1 MVQWLQSRR
10 GSVVNCARGAFDERK
25 NVRSEL
31 VDEGGG
37 GIKGFCSEDG
47 FEFGTGFA
55 ERFVDGIVHGELWVD
70 EWSKKF
76 ESGAVTVVW
85 MNYAELFFER
95 VEGNSVSSAPCVN

>member
-1 MVQWLQSRR
+1 MKVVKEGVVEMVQWLQSRR

-25 NVRSEL
+25 NVRLVL

-55 ERFVDGIVHGELWVD
+55 ERFV
-70 EWSKKF
+70 
-76 ESGAVTVVW
+76 
-85 MNYAELFFER
+85 N
-95 VEGNSVSSAPCVN
+95 